1 MINVAK
7 EWEAEEDR
15 LEKQELNL
23 SWIMQID
30 DIKDIESEKGQKELK
45 RIIEEISTKS
55 PDADSESG

>member
-1 MINVAK
+1 MAK

-45 RIIEEISTKS
+45 RIIEEISIKS

>member
-1 MINVAK
+1 VAK

>member
-1 MINVAK
+1 MAK

-23 SWIMQID
+23 SWIIRID
-30 DIKDIESEKGQKELK
+30 AIKDIESEKGQKELK

>member
-23 SWIMQID
+23 SWIIRID
-30 DIKDIESEKGQKELK
+30 AIKDIESEKGQKELK

>member
-1 MINVAK
+1 MAK

-23 SWIMQID
+23 SWIIRID
-30 DIKDIESEKGQKELK
+30 AIKDIESEKGQKELK

-55 PDADSESG
+55 PDAD

>member
-1 MINVAK
+1 MAK